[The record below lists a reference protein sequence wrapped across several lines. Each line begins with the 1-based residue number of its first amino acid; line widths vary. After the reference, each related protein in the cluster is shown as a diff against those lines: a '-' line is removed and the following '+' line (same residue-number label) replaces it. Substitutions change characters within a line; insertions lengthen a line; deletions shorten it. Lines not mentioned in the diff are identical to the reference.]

1 MKKKYNIEREG
12 QIDFFDNY
20 QIDYQG
26 DASILVDNTDGIYHG
41 NIMEFKLNISNT
53 GKVLFQ
59 AIKYLSRM
67 RVKGESIPARI
78 LLIDLNATKVYVY
91 NSIDY
96 IDDIQ
101 KVYIGAASKGN
112 DVFAKDI
119 TPVAEY
125 NYMDMIDSTEVKKLL
140 INKDANWY
148 IPINLDEDCIVG
160 WADRYYRE
168 VPKATKGDFLGDG
181 TGKINLNGEIRDPKH
196 FAGLINPYTEPTNEK
211 FKYLMDCLNDRL
223 NKKDLGAFYT
233 PEPYCQKAAE
243 LVELAIDRVPDG
255 NDYIILDRCAG
266 TGNLESALYGRYD
279 KNGDELIS
287 HCVVSTYE
295 YYEYKVLLERI
306 GQDVRNIIPPTE
318 ANVVYENGKVSNAD
332 AMSKDYIDN
341 PLIKQYVDN
350 PKCTIILFENPPYAD
365 SSAITFTDN
374 NDLTKRAKTSKTG
387 KYVVE
392 QFKDL
397 CLPNL
402 KEKRASARESSNLF
416 IWSGMHYYI
425 RQNTDSII
433 VFSPVKYFKSIGLM
447 PLKLEK
453 GFAFNR
459 KYFHATD
466 SVISCCLWSNMSNVT
481 DTWTLECYDIVNG
494 DLQKLNDLTI
504 KEVTG
509 NIADYNDLRA
519 DSSDIITNVVCQSN
533 GYPLMN
539 YDYTKGRKPIYN
551 PNVIGY
557 VETINYAIDAKNVLL
572 VRANLKKG
580 LEQSFGYHLRK
591 DNYLIKLPIY
601 CTKLYP
607 QENWY
612 ERDVYFSTSDGGDA
626 YTKDKV
632 FLKSCLIYTCLF
644 NQNKCLSFTGSDG
657 RYYRNELCFDTT
669 NGDTVASADL
679 ATMTLDVESKN
690 LMDLWENILA
700 EAKKTANYNPNLTY
714 GVYQITKELNT
725 SHEEGSGTTKKTVYD
740 YPNLN
745 SYLVS
750 LRDNL
755 KAYYKNHIIDKLFKY
770 ELLK

>member
-1 MKKKYNIEREG
+1 MAIQKKHYGIEKAG

-20 QIDYQG
+20 RIDYQG
-26 DASILVDNTDGIYHG
+26 DASILVDNTDGVYHG

-91 NSIDY
+91 NSADY

-101 KVYIGAASKGN
+101 KVYVGAASKGN
-112 DVFAKDI
+112 DAFAKDI

-125 NYMDMIDSTEVKKLL
+125 DYMDMVDSAEVQKLL
-140 INKDANWY
+140 INKVANETDWY

-160 WADRYYRE
+160 WAERYYRE
-168 VPKATKGDFLGDG
+168 IPKATKGDFLGDG

-243 LVELAIDRVPDG
+243 LVEMAVTRVPDG

-318 ANVVYENGKVSNAD
+318 ANVIYENGKVSNAD

-350 PKCTIILFENPPYAD
+350 PNCTIILFENPPYAD
-365 SSAITFTDN
+365 STANTFRDE
-374 NDLTKRAKTSKTG
+374 KG
-387 KYVVE
+387 KGRKSDRQESYVHAE
-392 QFKDL
+392 YCKISNTL
-397 CLPNL
+397 NEG
-402 KEKRASARESSNLF
+402 KASARDFSNLF
-416 IWSGMHYYI
+416 IWSGFEYFL
-425 RQNTDSII
+425 RQDTDSYIL
-433 VFSPVKYFKSIGLM
+433 FSPVKYFKTVGLACNQFV
-447 PLKLEK
+447 K
-453 GFAFNR
+453 GYIFNR
-459 KYFHATD
+459 AYFHATA
-466 SVISCCLWSNMSNVT
+466 SAIACIYWQNIP
-481 DTWTLECYDIVNG
+481 DTTTVSFTMEAMDIVNDELIKVAKVTTKKCKNTFIDWYDRTVHPNDVETETWCESDG
-494 DLQKLNDLTI
+494 TGVGRTPRTDVKAYYNDDIIASLCAAGYSLDAQHRGLLRQVYFHHGLFFYIRKADYLQKL
-504 KEVTG
+504 
-509 NIADYNDLRA
+509 
-519 DSSDIITNVVCQSN
+519 
-533 GYPLMN
+533 PLW
-539 YDYTKGRKPIYN
+539 
-551 PNVIGY
+551 V
-557 VETINYAIDAKNVLL
+557 AKFF
-572 VRANLKKG
+572 A
-580 LEQSFGYHLRK
+580 E
-591 DNYLIKLPIY
+591 D
-601 CTKLYP
+601 
-607 QENWY
+607 NWY
-612 ERDVYFSTSDGGDA
+612 EKNIYFNSSDGGDA

-632 FLKSCLIYTCLF
+632 FLKSCLIYTCLS
-644 NQNKCLSFTGSDG
+644 NQNKCMSFNGSDG

-669 NGDTVASADL
+669 NGNTVASADL
-679 ATMTLDVESKN
+679 ATMTLDAESKK
-690 LMDLWENILA
+690 LMALWENILA

-725 SHEEGSGTTKKTVYD
+725 SHEEGTGTSKKTVYD

-755 KAYYKNHIIDKLFKY
+755 KAYYKSHITDKMFKY

>member
-1 MKKKYNIEREG
+1 MAIQKKHYDIEKQG
-12 QIDFFDNY
+12 QCDFFDNY
-20 QIDYQG
+20 RIDYQG
-26 DASILVDNTDGIYHG
+26 DASILVDNTDGVYHG

-91 NSIDY
+91 NSVDY

-101 KVYIGAASKGN
+101 KVYVGAASKGN
-112 DVFAKDI
+112 DAFAK
-119 TPVAEY
+119 PVNPIAEY
-125 NYMDMIDSTEVKKLL
+125 DYMDMVDSAEVQKLL
-140 INKDANWY
+140 INKGANWY
-148 IPINLDEDCIVG
+148 IPIDLDEDCIVG
-160 WADRYYRE
+160 WAERYYRE
-168 VPKATKGDFLGDG
+168 IPKATKGDFLGDG

-196 FAGLINPYTEPTNEK
+196 FVGLINPYTEPTNEK

-243 LVELAIDRVPDG
+243 LVEMAIARVPEG

-350 PKCTIILFENPPYAD
+350 PKCTIILFENPPYTDTTANTFAND
-365 SSAITFTDN
+365 DGTKKKVSRGVSFVAQEYKKDTTIEETKASS
-374 NDLTKRAKTSKTG
+374 
-387 KYVVE
+387 
-392 QFKDL
+392 
-397 CLPNL
+397 
-402 KEKRASARESSNLF
+402 REFSNLF
-416 IWSGMHYYI
+416 VWSGFHFYV
-425 RQNTDSII
+425 RQSTDAYI
-433 VFSPVKYFKSIGLM
+433 VFSPVKYFKSVGLAKKKCM
-447 PLKLEK
+447 CGYL
-453 GFAFNR
+453 FNR
-459 KYFHATD
+459 KHFHATE
-466 SVISCCLWSNMSNVT
+466 SVISCVYWANIDEQCEDYEFECLDIQNDVLVSCGTQVVRRCHNTLNRLFDKTVQSNDVETNVWCLSDGTEMS
-481 DTWTLECYDIVNG
+481 DT
-494 DLQKLNDLTI
+494 K
-504 KEVTG
+504 
-509 NIADYNDLRA
+509 RA
-519 DSSDIITNVVCQSN
+519 DVKS
-533 GYPLMN
+533 Y
-539 YDYTKGRKPIYN
+539 YN
-551 PNVIGY
+551 PNIICCIGAANFPLAPLNRNLIRQMFYHHGMSFY
-557 VETINYAIDAKNVLL
+557 V
-572 VRANLKKG
+572 
-580 LEQSFGYHLRK
+580 RK
-591 DNYLIKLPIY
+591 DDYLFKLPLWVSKMFY
-601 CTKLYP
+601 
-607 QENWY
+607 QDAWY
-612 ERDVYFSTSDGGDA
+612 EKDIFFTTSDGGDA

-632 FLKSCLIYTCLF
+632 FLKSCLIYTCLS

-679 ATMTLDVESKN
+679 ATMTLDAESEK
-690 LMDLWENILA
+690 LMALWENILA
-700 EAKKTANYNPNLTY
+700 EAKKTANYNPKLTY

-740 YPNLN
+740 YPTLN
-745 SYLVS
+745 GYLVS
-750 LRDNL
+750 LRDAL
-755 KAYYKNHIIDKLFKY
+755 KAYYKSHITDKMFKY